1 METLRVENLV
11 KTYGGLEAVKGISFS
26 VQPGSI
32 FGLIGPNGAGKTTTF
47 NIVAGAEKPTSGD
60 VFLNGENI
68 TGLSSD
74 KLYQLGLVRT
84 FQLSH
89 EYPKM
94 TSLENLMV
102 AASDQPG
109 EKIFMNWLSPKT
121 VASREKEVQERA
133 LDSLNFLGLS
143 HVKNELAGNLSG
155 GQKKLP

>member
-47 NIVAGAEKPTSGD
+47 NIVAGAEKPTSGN

-94 TSLENLMV
+94 TSLCR
-102 AASDQPG
+102 S
-109 EKIFMNWLSPKT
+109 K
-121 VASREKEVQERA
+121 R
-133 LDSLNFLGLS
+133 FLG
-143 HVKNELAGNLSG
+143 AARRF
-155 GQKKLP
+155 